1 MPSQDS
7 KKTSKSSQIS
17 LKTKLTIILII
28 LLLSSYIGIILFG
41 KNSFVILTQLREE
54 KKSLTQEAIRLKN
67 SNQKLQK
74 EFFELKNL
82 EPHGEEE

>member
-1 MPSQDS
+1 MSTQNNN
-7 KKTSKSSQIS
+7 KTSKRSKIS
-17 LKTKLTIILII
+17 LKTKLIIILLI
-28 LLLSSYIGIILFG
+28 LLLSTYTGIILFG

-82 EPHGEEE
+82 EPNRGE